1 MLSSGQDRRRT
12 AIREAAGWLA
22 LLESGAAGER
32 EHQQLQEWRQAH
44 AEHER
49 AWQAALALQQRFA
62 AVPSRLAMASLQPAD
77 RGRRTAMRQLL
88 GLAVVVPTGWWLT
101 QTLPLDAW
109 TADLSTATGER
120 RTLTLADGSLLQLN
134 TATAVDLDP
143 ARRRLTL
150 VQGELSLQVPSA
162 EAMTLDTRFGVLTV
176 RQAEVCVHQHDE
188 GCDVRVVSGSVGVRP
203 LKGLGLELG
212 KGQQLRLSALGI
224 GAIEPFSA
232 TLLSW
237 RQGVLIAQDQPLGEF
252 LEEFSRYRL
261 GLLRWDPAV
270 ANLRV
275 TGSFQLADTDR
286 VLTLLAATLPLEVH
300 WRTRF
305 WVTLQPRT
313 VSV

>member
-1 MLSSGQDRRRT
+1 M
-12 AIREAAGWLA
+12 AIREAAEWLA
-22 LLESGAAGER
+22 LLESGAAGEGER
-32 EHQQLQEWRQAH
+32 QQLQAWRHAH
-44 AEHER
+44 PEHER
-49 AWQAALALQQRFA
+49 AWQAALRLQQRFA

-77 RGRRTAMRQLL
+77 RNRRTALRQLL

-101 QTLPLDAW
+101 RELPLEAW

-120 RTLTLADGSLLQLN
+120 RSLTLADGSLLQLN
-134 TATAVDLDP
+134 TATAVDLDQT
-143 ARRRLTL
+143 RRRLTL
-150 VQGELSLQVPSA
+150 VRGELSLRVPGA
-162 EAMTLDTRFGVLTV
+162 QALTLDTRFGTLTV
-176 RQAEVCVHQHDE
+176 ERAEVCVQQDDE
-188 GCDVRVVSGSVGVRP
+188 GCDVRVVSGSVEVRP
-203 LKGLGLELG
+203 LMGLGLALG
-212 KGQQLRLSALGI
+212 KGQQLRLSTLGI

-252 LEEFSRYRL
+252 LQQFSRYRP

-270 ANLRV
+270 ADLRV

-286 VLTLLAATLPLEVH
+286 VLTLLAATLPVELQ

-305 WVTLQPRT
+305 WVTLKPRS

>member
-1 MLSSGQDRRRT
+1 MLSGAQDRRRT

-32 EHQQLQEWRQAH
+32 EHQQLQAWRQAH

-62 AVPSRLAMASLQPAD
+62 AVPSRLAMASLQPVD
-77 RGRRTAMRQLL
+77 RGRRTALRQLL
-88 GLAVVVPTGWWLT
+88 GLALVVPTGWWLT
-101 QTLPLDAW
+101 QEVPLDAW
-109 TADLSTATGER
+109 TADLGTATGER
-120 RTLTLADGSLLQLN
+120 RSLTLADGSLLQLN
-134 TATAVDLDP
+134 TATAVNLDQ

-150 VQGELSLQVPSA
+150 VQGELSLQVPGA
-162 EAMTLDTRFGVLTV
+162 QPLTLDTRFGALTV
-176 RQAEVCVHQHDE
+176 RQAEVCVQQDDE
-188 GCDVRVVSGSVGVRP
+188 GCDVRVVSGSVGVQP
-203 LKGLGLELG
+203 LSGPGLELG

-237 RQGVLIAQDQPLGEF
+237 RQGVLIAQDQPLDEF
-252 LEEFSRYRL
+252 LQALGRYRR
-261 GLLRWDPAV
+261 GLLRWDPAL
-270 ANLRV
+270 ASLRV

-286 VLTLLAATLPLEVH
+286 VLALLAATLPVEVH

-305 WVTLQPRT
+305 WVTLKPRS